1 MSYLARLKRLGG
13 EKYFTHSPETV
24 LTKLPKAPSVSSVS
38 SIPAHI
44 EKIHAAN
51 DGENIRLATYPDA
64 VAAEPIAEMPGNLP
78 SIFQAEIAVDRNSFI
93 LPTIADTDDRRTCSQ
108 CLNLRGRI
116 CGIAKPEAR
125 ALVVANAGYRPQADT
140 LHRCAGY
147 LPDTNDTDQRP
158 GGERWLGLIQKGNE

>member
-78 SIFQAEIAVDRNSFI
+78 SIFHPPSRMA
-93 LPTIADTDDRRTCSQ
+93 
-108 CLNLRGRI
+108 GR
-116 CGIAKPEAR
+116 P
-125 ALVVANAGYRPQADT
+125 
-140 LHRCAGY
+140 
-147 LPDTNDTDQRP
+147 
-158 GGERWLGLIQKGNE
+158 